1 MTRSHRSRCGITLAD
16 NFFMGAFGGSY
27 LNHFCSSVRARRNI
41 RTLTRARRRARFQRS
56 SYFSWPSLVMT
67 GGLLAPLAAVVLQ
80 RQDFTALPGISVI
93 VGCLVINSAAY
104 GVAIWLKT
112 GIIYLKREPT
122 TYHTMVATIA
132 SIASTSGTK
141 TLSPTHGRATSCRGL
156 SSRFTEL
163 SCTTGM
169 M

>member
-93 VGCLVINSAAY
+93 VGCLVINQAAHV
-104 GVAIWLKT
+104 VAIWLKNRD
-112 GIIYLKREPT
+112 YLPQKRTDDVP
-122 TYHTMVATIA
+122 YN
-132 SIASTSGTK
+132 
-141 TLSPTHGRATSCRGL
+141 GRNDRIDREHKRHQNAQSDPW
-156 SSRFTEL
+156 
-163 SCTTGM
+163 
-169 M
+169 